1 MDALVRAGS
10 DGQRFGNEFKSKPES
25 DSLLGGLGL
34 GLGTILKNDKGAFM
48 KVRERYGEKRR
59 EKELERHVHLSY
71 LHI

>member
-48 KVRERYGEKRR
+48 KVRER
-59 EKELERHVHLSY
+59 
-71 LHI
+71 